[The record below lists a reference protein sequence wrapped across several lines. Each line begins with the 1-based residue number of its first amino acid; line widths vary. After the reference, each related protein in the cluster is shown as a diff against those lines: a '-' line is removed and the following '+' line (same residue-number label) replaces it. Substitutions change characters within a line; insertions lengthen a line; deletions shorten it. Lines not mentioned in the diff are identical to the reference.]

1 MMMQRTFVVKTL
13 FIVNPTAGRGKTET
27 RWIRF
32 EQLLRQ
38 RANFPFEVHYT
49 SRSRE
54 AETVASEAV
63 RTHFERVIAVGG
75 DGTVNE
81 VMNGVFGSDVIF
93 GILPFGTGNDL
104 ARSTGIQDS
113 DDSLLNMLCY
123 PEETYVNVANV
134 NGRHFIIAAGIGFD
148 GIVADYI
155 NRHKVI
161 KRLGALGYAL
171 GAMTTLRSFTPG
183 EVTLNIDGHCT
194 TIPDVWMIAIGNC
207 PYFGGGMKICPS
219 AKYDDDLL
227 DVCIVS
233 KLGKARFIK
242 LFPSV
247 YSGKHVEQKS
257 WITTYTGKR
266 IEIICPEYMIA
277 HADGELIDSSSLQVH
292 LCEQRIRFLKGL

>member
-1 MMMQRTFVVKTL
+1 VKTL
-13 FIVNPTAGRGKTET
+13 FVVNPIAGRGKTES
-27 RWIRF
+27 RWNRF
-32 EQLLRQ
+32 ERLLTQ
-38 RANFPFEVHYT
+38 RANFPFEVHFT

-54 AETVASEAV
+54 AETVASEAI

-81 VMNGVFGSDVIF
+81 VINGVFGSDVVV

-104 ARSTGIQDS
+104 ARSIGIKNS
-113 DDSLLNMLCY
+113 YDSLLNMLCY
-123 PEETYVNVANV
+123 PGETYVNVANV

-155 NRHKVI
+155 NRHKFI
-161 KRLGALGYAL
+161 KSLGALGYAL
-171 GAMTTLRSFTPG
+171 SAMTILQSFTPS
-183 EVTLNIDGHCT
+183 EVTLNIDGRCT
-194 TIPDVWMIAIGNC
+194 TLPDVWMIAIGNC
-207 PYFGGGMKICPS
+207 PFYGGGMKICPS

-233 KLGKARFIK
+233 KLGKTRFIK

-247 YSGKHVEQKS
+247 YSGRHVEKKA

-277 HADGELIDSSSLQVH
+277 HADGELIASSSLQVQM
-292 LCEQRIRFLKGL
+292 CEQRIRFLKG